1 MWEQCAK
8 GDGAV
13 TAGSRT
19 LNGMNPDTGRVGVI
33 VVRAWTEAA
42 DDSLRARITW
52 TLDVSRS
59 GEEESHA
66 AASIEQVLAAVRE
79 WLDAFRTAPP

>member
-1 MWEQCAK
+1 M
-8 GDGAV
+8 
-13 TAGSRT
+13 SR
-19 LNGMNPDTGRVGVI
+19 DTERVSVI
-33 VVRAWTEAA
+33 VIRAWT

-59 GEEESHA
+59 GEEENRA
-66 AASIEQVLAAVRE
+66 AASGEQVLAAVCE